1 MSKNGISMYDDF
13 EKVKA
18 NHVPLSP
25 LSFLPRAAS
34 FYPDKEAIVYGNRH
48 YTWAQTYE
56 RCKRLASAINKLGVS
71 KGETVSVMATKAAQ
85 KMCNSLD
92 LQNFKYFSLSST
104 ALLDKKFFVIFN
116 K

>member
-34 FYPDKEAIVYGNRH
+34 FYPDKEAVVYGNRH
-48 YTWAQTYE
+48 YT
-56 RCKRLASAINKLGVS
+56 C
-71 KGETVSVMATKAAQ
+71 
-85 KMCNSLD
+85 
-92 LQNFKYFSLSST
+92 
-104 ALLDKKFFVIFN
+104 
-116 K
+116 

>member
-34 FYPDKEAIVYGNRH
+34 FYPDKEAVVMVTGIILGHKLMRDANVLP
-48 YTWAQTYE
+48 QQ
-56 RCKRLASAINKLGVS
+56 LIN
-71 KGETVSVMATKAAQ
+71 
-85 KMCNSLD
+85 
-92 LQNFKYFSLSST
+92 
-104 ALLDKKFFVIFN
+104 
-116 K
+116 

>member
-1 MSKNGISMYDDF
+1 MSKSGISMYDDF

-34 FYPDKEAIVYGNRH
+34 FYPDKEAVVYGNRH

-56 RCKRLASAINKLGVS
+56 RCKRLASAINSLAFALDNVRHNLRLFSQYWVARQAK
-71 KGETVSVMATKAAQ
+71 VMDGDRAAFYR
-85 KMCNSLD
+85 SG
-92 LQNFKYFSLSST
+92 
-104 ALLDKKFFVIFN
+104 
-116 K
+116 